1 MGLFCQ
7 LIPETPQRHR
17 LTRKKKVELITTKFN
32 SAYLVKLLEREVTYH
47 MRRKTFS

>member
-1 MGLFCQ
+1 LPVDSRDTAEAQ
-7 LIPETPQRHR
+7 INE
-17 LTRKKKVELITTKFN
+17 KKNVELITTKFN